1 MGQERRRRNGRRAPA
16 DRTVNLDRLA
26 TQNPFAPLLA
36 QGEQETV
43 HMETLRHV
51 ITQCKA
57 TSANR
62 EMAVGMHREC
72 LQAKA
77 EMSTEAGLATARA
90 FTQQAADGWA
100 AVQQGQ
106 AVSLPTWKAM
116 HGVLGGA
123 LPEGDEPFEDKKD
136 EKRKARMVGVAV
148 NGMQS
153 LLQIRLEHHRR
164 AARPVTTWIR
174 EREDRRG
181 LVRSVFAAWAEVRGS
196 SNVPGQHVTAEE
208 WAQMRSRETARDR
221 RSRRL
226 QEAVKRVTSWAST
239 CFNRFW
245 AERSRRKRM
254 LRVKIAIMR
263 KARLTK
269 NWGRVRGVIQNML
282 QRTRTVREAS
292 RWPKRRRAVM
302 QDVVECMKREAAGM
316 RGNNRGGPG
325 VTRRT
330 VANLLH
336 ATVVGPVLLAQ
347 QRVCER
353 QPFGDG

>member
-1 MGQERRRRNGRRAPA
+1 
-16 DRTVNLDRLA
+16 
-26 TQNPFAPLLA
+26 
-36 QGEQETV
+36 
-43 HMETLRHV
+43 
-51 ITQCKA
+51 
-57 TSANR
+57 
-62 EMAVGMHREC
+62 
-72 LQAKA
+72 
-77 EMSTEAGLATARA
+77 
-90 FTQQAADGWA
+90 
-100 AVQQGQ
+100 
-106 AVSLPTWKAM
+106 M

-123 LPEGDEPFEDKKD
+123 IPEGEEPFDDKKD

-148 NGMQS
+148 NSMHS

-196 SNVPGQHVTAEE
+196 SNVPGQHVSAEE
-208 WAQMRSRETARDR
+208 WARMRSKETARDR
-221 RSRRL
+221 GVRRL
-226 QEAVKRVTSWAST
+226 QEAVKRITSWAST

-269 NWGRVRGVIQNML
+269 NWGRVRGVIQKML
-282 QRTRTVREAS
+282 QHTRTVREAS

-336 ATVVGPVLLAQ
+336 ATVIGPVLLAQ
-347 QRVCER
+347 QRVYER